1 MGLIRTEM
9 DIGKYIKVEE
19 MWYGI
24 DRTEGGLGLKIP
36 VRAEL
41 VMNKRMVEAQLIMN
55 VAEDLMSFCRRTHRG
70 ERVIKD
76 LDNVE
81 VDMITAENP
90 SNAGVRL
97 IDAGATV
104 KDPYYMKIYLNKTF
118 GICQLN
124 IVWSMCS
131 DETLLIHYMN
141 DLKERMGSKSA
152 VEGEGRADDAKAQLN
167 IAVNL

>member
-1 MGLIRTEM
+1 M

-19 MWYGI
+19 MWYGV

-36 VRAEL
+36 VRADL
-41 VMNKRMVEAQLIMN
+41 VMNKKMVEAQLILN
-55 VAEDLMSFCRRTHRG
+55 VADDFMAYCRRAQRG
-70 ERVIKD
+70 VRVIKD
-76 LDNVE
+76 AENVE

-97 IDAGATV
+97 IDAGAAV
-104 KDPYYMKIYLNKTF
+104 KDPYYIKIYLNKTF

-124 IVWSMCS
+124 VAWGMSS
-131 DETLLIHYMN
+131 DETLLVHYMN
-141 DLKERMGSKSA
+141 DLKDRMQ
-152 VEGEGRADDAKAQLN
+152 GRAVAAAEVAAEEVKPRLN

>member
-9 DIGKYIKVEE
+9 DIGKYIKAEE
-19 MWYGI
+19 IWYGI
-24 DRTEGGLGLKIP
+24 DRTEGDLGLKLP
-36 VRAEL
+36 VKADL
-41 VMNKRMVEAQLIMN
+41 VMNKKTIEAQLILN
-55 VAEDLMSFCRRTHRG
+55 VAEDLMSFCRRAHRG
-70 ERVIKD
+70 VRIIRDVENI
-76 LDNVE
+76 E
-81 VDMITAENP
+81 VDMVTAENP
-90 SNAGVRL
+90 ANAGVRL

-141 DLKERMGSKSA
+141 DLKERLLGNRVA
-152 VEGEGRADDAKAQLN
+152 EGEGPAEEAKPQLN
-167 IAVNL
+167 IAVNI

>member
-9 DIGKYIKVEE
+9 DIGKYIKPEE

-41 VMNKRMVEAQLIMN
+41 VMNRKMVEAQLIMN
-55 VAEDLMSFCRRTHRG
+55 VAEDLLAYCRRAHRG
-70 ERVIKD
+70 DRIIKD
-76 LDNVE
+76 RENVE

-97 IDAGATV
+97 IEASATV
-104 KDPYYMKIYLNKTF
+104 RDPYYLKIYLNKTF

-131 DETLLIHYMN
+131 DETLLVHYMN
-141 DLKERMGSKSA
+141 DLKERMRGNSVA
-152 VEGEGRADDAKAQLN
+152 EGEGRAEEAKPQLN